1 MKSTLDKPL
10 KIVYNIKHKKKGAD
24 AMPEISRFY
33 GIVIKMF
40 FKPKEH
46 EPSHIHALYGEHI
59 GIFDLRTVEMTEGDL
74 PKRAQELVKEWM
86 KQNQKELL
94 EMWESQNL
102 RKLPP
107 L

>member
-1 MKSTLDKPL
+1 
-10 KIVYNIKHKKKGAD
+10 
-24 AMPEISRFY
+24 MPEISRFY

-46 EPSHIHALYGEHI
+46 EPSHIHALYGEYV
-59 GIFDLRTVEMTEGDL
+59 GIFDLKTLEMTEGDL
-74 PKRAQELVKEWM
+74 PKKARELVGEWLEE
-86 KQNQKELL
+86 NQADLL
-94 EMWESQNL
+94 DMWESQKL

>member
-1 MKSTLDKPL
+1 
-10 KIVYNIKHKKKGAD
+10 
-24 AMPEISRFY
+24 
-33 GIVIKMF
+33 
-40 FKPKEH
+40 
-46 EPSHIHALYGEHI
+46 
-59 GIFDLRTVEMTEGDL
+59 MTEGDL
-74 PKRAQELVKEWM
+74 LKKTQELVKEWM

>member
-1 MKSTLDKPL
+1 MLEIPAARARVSA
-10 KIVYNIKHKKKGAD
+10 GAARSD
-24 AMPEISRFY
+24 
-33 GIVIKMF
+33 KMF

-46 EPSHIHALYGEHI
+46 EPSHIHALYGEHV
-59 GIFDLRTVEMTEGDL
+59 GIFDLRTMEMTEGDL
-74 PKRAQELVKEWM
+74 PKRAQELVKEWLLH
-86 KQNQKELL
+86 NQEDLL

>member
-1 MKSTLDKPL
+1 
-10 KIVYNIKHKKKGAD
+10 
-24 AMPEISRFY
+24 MPEIGRFY

-46 EPSHIHALYGEHI
+46 EPSHIHAIYGEHI
-59 GIFDLRTVEMTEGDL
+59 GIFNLQTMEMTEGDL
-74 PKRAQELVKEWM
+74 PKKAQELVREWM
-86 KQNQKELL
+86 QQNQKELL
-94 EMWESQNL
+94 EMWETQNL

>member
-1 MKSTLDKPL
+1 
-10 KIVYNIKHKKKGAD
+10 
-24 AMPEISRFY
+24 MPEIGRFY
-33 GIVIKMF
+33 GIIIKMF

-46 EPSHIHALYGEHI
+46 DPSHIHALYGEHV
-59 GIFDLRTVEMTEGDL
+59 GIFEIQSIEMIEGDL
-74 PKRAQELVKEWM
+74 PKKAQELVREWM
-86 KQNQKELL
+86 LRHQQELL